1 MEADV
6 LMDLIAQGEG
16 ELLDFKEC
24 ITSRQKIAK
33 SLVAF
38 ANTKGGKLLVG
49 VKDNGKIKGVDLT
62 EEREMLNWA
71 ADAYTK
77 PIISIQYE
85 YVSINGKSILVAE
98 IPNSDRKP
106 HYWLD
111 ENGKYWAYIRSHDQT
126 LKASKVMLDVMK
138 SDVKGL
144 TAKIQY
150 GKAEKRLLEMLDDQK
165 SVTMKQFCK
174 GANISRR
181 RANGI
186 LVNLV
191 RMKIIKILTHE
202 KEDYYTR

>member
-6 LMDLIAQGEG
+6 LLDLIAKGEG

-38 ANTKGGKLLVG
+38 ANTKGGKLLIG

-62 EEREMLNWA
+62 EEQEMLNWA

-77 PIISIQYE
+77 PIIPIKYHYASIE
-85 YVSINGKSILVAE
+85 GKPVLVAE
-98 IPNSDRKP
+98 IPNSEHKP

-144 TAKIQY
+144 NAKIHY
-150 GKAEKRLLEMLDDQK
+150 GKAEKRLLEMLDDHPK
-165 SVTMKQFCK
+165 VTLKEFCK

-186 LVNLV
+186 LVNLI
-191 RMKIIKILTHE
+191 RMNIIKILTHE
-202 KEDYYTR
+202 KQDYYTR